1 MIVPLSTHK
10 CSQFSA
16 CFPGGSWYNTKSFKI
31 ELFGEATIVLNASQV
46 YTYTRR
52 ILDAYAAV
60 MQPLSAELDMAQ
72 NAVDILLFLAN
83 NPGLDT
89 ARDIC
94 TYRKLKPGI
103 VSFHVDNLV
112 RGGYLLRT
120 RDRRCRLVCTDK
132 AAPIIARGQA
142 LQEQFAAQMS
152 AGLAPD
158 ALETFQQCLTAFAQ
172 NLDRMA
178 NREES

>member
-1 MIVPLSTHK
+1 MLT
-10 CSQFSA
+10 
-16 CFPGGSWYNTKSFKI
+16 
-31 ELFGEATIVLNASQV
+31 ASQV
-46 YTYTRR
+46 YTYSRR

-112 RGGYLLRT
+112 REGYLLRT
-120 RDRRCRLVCTDK
+120 RD
-132 AAPIIARGQA
+132 PGA
-142 LQEQFAAQMS
+142 LQEQFIAQMS

-178 NREES
+178 NREET

>member
-1 MIVPLSTHK
+1 MLT
-10 CSQFSA
+10 
-16 CFPGGSWYNTKSFKI
+16 
-31 ELFGEATIVLNASQV
+31 ASQV

-52 ILDAYAAV
+52 ILDAYAVV
-60 MQPLSAELDMAQ
+60 MQPLSAELDMAP

-112 RGGYLLRT
+112 REGYLLRT
-120 RDRRCRLVCTDK
+120 RDPGR
-132 AAPIIARGQA
+132 
-142 LQEQFAAQMS
+142 
-152 AGLAPD
+152 
-158 ALETFQQCLTAFAQ
+158 
-172 NLDRMA
+172 
-178 NREES
+178 

>member
-1 MIVPLSTHK
+1 M
-10 CSQFSA
+10 
-16 CFPGGSWYNTKSFKI
+16 
-31 ELFGEATIVLNASQV
+31 LNAAQV

-120 RDRRCRLVCTDK
+120 RDPGDRRRCRLVCTDK

-158 ALETFQQCLTAFAQ
+158 ALETFQRCLTAFAAEISTAWPTGRKVKCSRTKHFSARSRSDSSCAG
-172 NLDRMA
+172 LRS
-178 NREES
+178 RR

>member
-1 MIVPLSTHK
+1 MLT
-10 CSQFSA
+10 
-16 CFPGGSWYNTKSFKI
+16 
-31 ELFGEATIVLNASQV
+31 ASQV

-112 RGGYLLRT
+112 REGYLLRT
-120 RDRRCRLVCTDK
+120 RDPGDRRRARSG
-132 AAPIIARGQA
+132 AAGTVRRADVRWPRARRARNVPA
-142 LQEQFAAQMS
+142 LSDSVRA
-152 AGLAPD
+152 
-158 ALETFQQCLTAFAQ
+158 
-172 NLDRMA
+172 
-178 NREES
+178 ES

>member
-1 MIVPLSTHK
+1 MLT
-10 CSQFSA
+10 
-16 CFPGGSWYNTKSFKI
+16 
-31 ELFGEATIVLNASQV
+31 ASQV

-52 ILDAYAAV
+52 ILDAYTAV

-94 TYRKLKPGI
+94 TYRRLKPSI

-112 RGGYLLRT
+112 REGYLLRT
-120 RDRRCRLVCTDK
+120 RDPGDRRRCRRVCTDK
-132 AAPIIARGQA
+132 AAPVIARGQA
-142 LQEQFAAQMS
+142 LQEQFIAQMS

-158 ALETFQQCLTAFAQ
+158 ALETFQHCLTAFAE
-172 NLDRMA
+172 NIDRITHGEA
-178 NREES
+178 N

>member
-1 MIVPLSTHK
+1 MLT
-10 CSQFSA
+10 
-16 CFPGGSWYNTKSFKI
+16 
-31 ELFGEATIVLNASQV
+31 ASQV

-112 RGGYLLRT
+112 REGYLLRT
-120 RDRRCRLVCTDK
+120 RDPGDRRRCRL
-132 AAPIIARGQA
+132 GQA
-142 LQEQFAAQMS
+142 LQEQFVAQMS

-158 ALETFQQCLTAFAQ
+158 ALETFQHCLTAFAQ

>member
-1 MIVPLSTHK
+1 M
-10 CSQFSA
+10 
-16 CFPGGSWYNTKSFKI
+16 
-31 ELFGEATIVLNASQV
+31 LNASQV

-120 RDRRCRLVCTDK
+120 RDPGDRRRTLLRCTEK
-132 AAPIIARGQA
+132 AQPIIVRGRA
-142 LQEQFAAQMS
+142 LQEEFGQKLLENTTEAQRK
-152 AGLAPD
+152 AFC
-158 ALETFQQCLTAFAQ
+158 ETMDIMNK
-172 NLDRMA
+172 NLDAILERDT
-178 NREES
+178 

>member
-1 MIVPLSTHK
+1 M
-10 CSQFSA
+10 
-16 CFPGGSWYNTKSFKI
+16 
-31 ELFGEATIVLNASQV
+31 LNAAQV

-120 RDRRCRLVCTDK
+120 RDL
-132 AAPIIARGQA
+132 
-142 LQEQFAAQMS
+142 
-152 AGLAPD
+152 PD
-158 ALETFQQCLTAFAQ
+158 WWL
-172 NLDRMA
+172 
-178 NREES
+178 

>member
-1 MIVPLSTHK
+1 M
-10 CSQFSA
+10 
-16 CFPGGSWYNTKSFKI
+16 
-31 ELFGEATIVLNASQV
+31 LNASQV

-112 RGGYLLRT
+112 REGLPAAHARPRRPPPLPARVHGQGSARSS
-120 RDRRCRLVCTDK
+120 RAARPCRSSSPRRCPRASRPTRSKRFSSV
-132 AAPIIARGQA
+132 
-142 LQEQFAAQMS
+142 
-152 AGLAPD
+152 
-158 ALETFQQCLTAFAQ
+158 
-172 NLDRMA
+172 
-178 NREES
+178 

>member
-1 MIVPLSTHK
+1 MLT
-10 CSQFSA
+10 
-16 CFPGGSWYNTKSFKI
+16 
-31 ELFGEATIVLNASQV
+31 ASQV

-112 RGGYLLRT
+112 REGYLLR
-120 RDRRCRLVCTDK
+120 RRCRSSSSRRCPRASRPTRSKRSSTV
-132 AAPIIARGQA
+132 
-142 LQEQFAAQMS
+142 
-152 AGLAPD
+152 
-158 ALETFQQCLTAFAQ
+158 
-172 NLDRMA
+172 
-178 NREES
+178 